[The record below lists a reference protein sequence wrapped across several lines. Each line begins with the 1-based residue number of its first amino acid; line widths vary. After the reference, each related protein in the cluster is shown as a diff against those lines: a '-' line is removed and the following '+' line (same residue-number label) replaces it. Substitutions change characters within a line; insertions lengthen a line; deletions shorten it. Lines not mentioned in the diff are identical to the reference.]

1 MCDPLPVRPT
11 LYEFAGGEQAF
22 LALARAHHAR
32 CLADPELNHPFS
44 HPDQHPQH
52 VERLAAYWGE
62 VLGGPPTY
70 SRECGD
76 ESQVLHMHSGNGDMG
91 DLGER
96 FLACFVQALDDA
108 GLPDDPDF
116 RDGDARIHALGG
128 GQRPRLRGSGHG
140 PVRRCHAPLGLG
152 RPAGSVDA
160 LARGRVGWLAEARP
174 RPVRRGLQVIVT
186 LARSGDRTEMTVH
199 AELPAHFSEAQV
211 EEWLSAGVRE
221 GWQDTVDR
229 LAVALGPS

>member
-22 LALARAHHAR
+22 LALARAHHTR

-52 VERLAAYWGE
+52 VERLAVYWGE

-76 ESQVLHMHSGNGDMG
+76 ESQVLHMHSGNGNMG

-96 FLACFVQALDDA
+96 FLACFAQALDDA

-116 RDGDARIHALGG
+116 RDAM
-128 GQRPRLRGSGHG
+128 SGYMRWA
-140 PVRRCHAPLGLG
+140 VDTVLAYED
-152 RPAGSVDA
+152 PATVPSGA
-160 LARGRVGWLAEARP
+160 AMPHWGWD
-174 RPVRRGLQVIVT
+174 GLQ
-186 LARSGDRTEMTVH
+186 
-199 AELPAHFSEAQV
+199 AQ
-211 EEWLSAGVRE
+211 
-221 GWQDTVDR
+221 
-229 LAVALGPS
+229 